1 MIATDYDIDISTL
14 RLLMLTVPSPSP
26 LTRVGSVLGKGQNWT
41 PPTLAEVVFT
51 VTSGWVVV
59 GKAPGG

>member
-1 MIATDYDIDISTL
+1 MNATDYDLDISTL
-14 RLLMLTVPSPSP
+14 RLRMLTVPSPSP

-41 PPTLAEVVFT
+41 PLTVDLVVLRE
-51 VTSGWVVV
+51 TSGWVVV